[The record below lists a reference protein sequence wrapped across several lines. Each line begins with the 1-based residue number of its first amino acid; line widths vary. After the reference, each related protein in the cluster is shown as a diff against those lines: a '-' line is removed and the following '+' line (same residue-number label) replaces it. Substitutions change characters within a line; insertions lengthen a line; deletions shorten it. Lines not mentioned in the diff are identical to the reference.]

1 MKFTEWVI
9 AVLAMLLCG
18 FIFAIALLDWVGGC
32 GEVIHTSTGTVQ
44 GECLGRDFIKEL
56 KGKL

>member
-1 MKFTEWVI
+1 MKLLDWIVT
-9 AVLAMLLCG
+9 VLAMLLCG
-18 FIFAIALLDWVGGC
+18 FIFSIALLDWVGGC
-32 GEVIHTSTGTVQ
+32 GEVIYTSTGTTQ